1 MTSAPKFHL
10 QRVFDDGE
18 TSAPQ
23 ILPILDLPH
32 DARLTRREFVGS
44 GMTIASV
51 LAALGGYTEEA
62 GAQPASGSKAPPSP
76 VPDAPKRASPGRPVH
91 AHRGSVTALAVTPDS
106 SILVSGAAEGTP
118 KLWSLPNA
126 KLLRTM
132 MEPTGAG
139 ITHVATSAE
148 GRWAITAS
156 FAYRV
161 KLWALPDGRP
171 DKELPYHGHI
181 AAMAMGADGT
191 LLVAGGKTI
200 RFWSVPKVRLA
211 KELAVSGN
219 DIASL
224 ATSADGKLLVAGQQ
238 GSNATLWALPE
249 GRVLATLG
257 EQGSSFREIAF
268 APDGS
273 FLASIMDGGNEVAL
287 WPMPQGSPMRRS
299 VRIRRGIMK
308 IAVTPDSKRI
318 VFGGADGS
326 VGILS
331 VARLEGPYQAL
342 GDHEAG
348 ISALAITRDG
358 KILVTGDSSG
368 VIALWDLEKG
378 DRIGYAFDPAASR
391 NDGITY
397 SVRDSVTGQL
407 ITYTLPCGSP
417 IPAGATCV
425 CNCVPGTYQPP
436 APAPSS
442 TPYRGGGGRRIC
454 TCDKVCTC
462 VPVRSDRDIKT
473 DFAEVD
479 ARTVLERLAALP
491 ITQWRYRDDDPSIR
505 HIGPMAQDFAAAF
518 GVGEDERSIH
528 PVDAQG
534 VAIASIQALHRALGE
549 ALEELRA
556 QRAKIEELTG
566 EVQQLRT
573 GSR

>member
-10 QRVFDDGE
+10 QRVFDDGA
-18 TSAPQ
+18 TSAPE

-51 LAALGGYTEEA
+51 LAALGGNTEEA
-62 GAQPASGSKAPPSP
+62 GAQPASPPPSA
-76 VPDAPKRASPGRPVH
+76 APKRASPGRPVQ
-91 AHRGSVTALAVTPDS
+91 AHVGTVTALAMTADS
-106 SILVSGAAEGTP
+106 SKLVSGGSDGRVR
-118 KLWSLPNA
+118 LWSLPDA
-126 KLLRTM
+126 KLLRAM
-132 MEPTGAG
+132 MEPTNAA
-139 ITHVATSAE
+139 ITHLAATAD
-148 GRWAITAS
+148 GRWTISAS
-156 FAYRV
+156 VASRV

-171 DKELPYHGHI
+171 DKALPYHGYI
-181 AAMAMGADGT
+181 AAMAMGADGK

-200 RFWSVPKVRLA
+200 RFWSVPNVRLA
-211 KELAVSGN
+211 KELVVSGN

-224 ATSADGKLLVAGQQ
+224 AASPDGKLLAAGQM
-238 GSNATLWALPE
+238 GSNATLWELPE
-249 GRVLATLG
+249 GRVVATLG
-257 EQGSSFREIAF
+257 EQGSSLREIAF

-299 VRIRRGIMK
+299 VRIRRGISK
-308 IAVTPDSKRI
+308 LAVTPDSKRI

-331 VARLEGPYQAL
+331 AERLEGAYQSL

-348 ISALAITRDG
+348 ITALAITADG
-358 KILVTGDSSG
+358 RILATGDASG
-368 VIALWDLEKG
+368 VIALWDLVKG
-378 DRIGYAFDPAASR
+378 ERLGFAFDPAASR

-397 SVRDSVTGQL
+397 SVRDSVTGQVV
-407 ITYTLPCGSP
+407 TYTLPCGSP

-436 APAPSS
+436 VTTPSG
-442 TPYRGGGGRRIC
+442 GGGGRRIC

-473 DFAEVD
+473 DFAAID
-479 ARTVLERLAALP
+479 PQTVLERLAALP
-491 ITQWRYRDDDPSIR
+491 ITQWRYREDDPSIR

-518 GVGEDERSIH
+518 GVGDDERSIH

-549 ALEELRA
+549 ALEELKA

-573 GSR
+573 RK